1 MQTIL
6 KVCLSCQQP
15 NMASNR
21 EILKQQWQNQFSEHA
36 LKIYFLTSIADQQ
49 PDLGQLLFKVFLI
62 NWILFIQPKRDYF
75 QLSVHLHWKDKKITS
90 LLL

>member
-1 MQTIL
+1 M
-6 KVCLSCQQP
+6 SCQQP

-62 NWILFIQPKRDYF
+62 N
-75 QLSVHLHWKDKKITS
+75 
-90 LLL
+90 